1 MALMGTLRRLVAGSR
16 ASGSG
21 EEAPVR
27 PSGGPVRVLLAPL
40 GGDEAGAVLN
50 TLATRLA
57 HRSSMTVAQ
66 APRAPTT
73 AADPM
78 KRIEEAVKAGRAMLE
93 KAGAEV
99 LVWGEAAGG
108 GSLLRLRFVTR
119 PPATDYGSGAAIATE
134 HLDLP
139 LYPSD
144 EQADVAEVVIL
155 AAARPLEDDIRK
167 ARADQL
173 RTAQTAAL
181 RVVGRGGLPEPCT
194 PALKAWLANL
204 ELHPSLRN
212 EGMTDVEIA
221 AGHYR
226 AALAQTQALGEP
238 MVAALRGHLGAA
250 LAAVGS
256 ERRDTAAM
264 EEAAMLVR
272 AASAVI
278 TRESLPEEYAA
289 LQALL
294 GWILQRQ
301 GTLANRTG
309 YLREA
314 VAAYQLACTVWTRA
328 TNPTRWAEMQV
339 NVGRLLTTL
348 GEFTHTQEFLDQAVA
363 VFRQV
368 AGVYTREKAPVF
380 WANLQNNIGSALFA
394 KSKRTNN
401 SADLTAAAF
410 AYKEAMAVYEERQV
424 TKSLH
429 VAKKNLH
436 RVERLMQHRAA
447 AAAPPGKQ
455 QQPS

>member
-1 MALMGTLRRLVAGSR
+1 MGTLRRLVGGSR
-16 ASGSG
+16 AAGPSD
-21 EEAPVR
+21 EAPAR
-27 PSGGPVRVLLAPL
+27 AAAGPVRVVIAQFD
-40 GGDEAGAVLN
+40 GDDSGAVQG
-50 TLATRLA
+50 TLHSRLSA
-57 HRSSMTVAQ
+57 RSSLQVVVL
-66 APRAPTT
+66 PRRMTT
-73 AADPM
+73 ATDPM
-78 KRIEEAVKAGRAMLE
+78 KRIEEATKLGRGLLE

-99 LVWGEAAGG
+99 LVWGEAAPGG
-108 GSLLRLRFVTR
+108 LARLRFVTQ
-119 PPATDYGSGAAIATE
+119 PAATDYGSGAAIASE

-139 LYPSD
+139 AYPSD
-144 EQADVAEVVIL
+144 EQADVAELILL
-155 AAARPLEDDIRK
+155 AAARPADDEVRK

-181 RVVGRGGLPEPCT
+181 RVINRGGLPDACLP
-194 PALKAWLANL
+194 PLKGWLANL

-226 AALAQTQALGEP
+226 GALAAGPEVLGEP
-238 MVAALRGHLGAA
+238 MIAALRAHLGAA
-250 LAAVGS
+250 VAALGS
-256 ERRDTAAM
+256 ERRDTEAM
-264 EEAAMLVR
+264 DEAAMLVR
-272 AASAVI
+272 AAGAVI
-278 TRESLPEEYAA
+278 TREALPEEYAA

-314 VAAYQLACTVWTRA
+314 VAAYQLACSVWTRN
-328 TNPTRWAEMQV
+328 TNPTRWAETQV

-348 GEFTHTQEFLDQAVA
+348 GEFTHTQEFLDQAVT

-368 AGVYTREKAPVF
+368 AALYTREKAPVF

-401 SADLTAAAF
+401 PADLTAAAF
-410 AYKEAMAVYEERQV
+410 AYKEACAVFEEKQI

-429 VAKKNLH
+429 VARKNLH
-436 RVERLMQHRAA
+436 RVERLVQMRAGGA
-447 AAAPPGKQ
+447 QPARAPE
-455 QQPS
+455 